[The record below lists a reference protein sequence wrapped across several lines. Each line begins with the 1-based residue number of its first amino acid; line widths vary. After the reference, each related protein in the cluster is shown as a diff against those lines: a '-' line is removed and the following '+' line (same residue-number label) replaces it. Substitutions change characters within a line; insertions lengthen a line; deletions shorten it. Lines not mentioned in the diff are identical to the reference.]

1 MIKDMNESVREKR
14 DKLYAEQMLRI
25 VEYMRKNRRWK
36 LYMNDFE
43 DILIRIEDIAM
54 AFDGVGHVK

>member
-1 MIKDMNESVREKR
+1 MIKDMNETVREKR
-14 DKLYAEQMLRI
+14 DKLYAEQMAEI
-25 VEYMRKNRRWK
+25 VELMRKNRRWK

-54 AFDGVGHVK
+54 EFDGVGHVK

>member
-1 MIKDMNESVREKR
+1 MIKDMDETVREKR

-43 DILIRIEDIAM
+43 DILTRIHGIAM
-54 AFDGVGHVK
+54 EFDGVGHVK

>member
-1 MIKDMNESVREKR
+1 MIKDMDESLREKR
-14 DKLYAEQMLRI
+14 DKLYAEQMAEI
-25 VEYMRKNRRWK
+25 VELMRKNRRWK

-54 AFDGVGHVK
+54 EFDGVGHVK